1 MPSRQVSEAVDLAR
15 VGSGSGP
22 RWGLESADLNA
33 TLLAWPP
40 GHAIAEHSNSELDVV
55 LILLQGSACV
65 AVDGIDHH
73 LTAEHLLLIPR
84 GSVRGITAGSDGA
97 RYLSIHRRRGPLVPS
112 AGPSR

>member
-1 MPSRQVSEAVDLAR
+1 MSEPVNLAR

-33 TLLAWPP
+33 TLLSWPP
-40 GHAIAEHSNSELDVV
+40 GHAIAQHSNAERDVL

-65 AVDGIDHH
+65 AIDGVDHQ
-73 LTAEHLLLIPR
+73 LTTEHLLLIPR
-84 GSVRGITAGSDGA
+84 GSVHGITAGSDGA

-112 AGPSR
+112 ARAAQ